1 MKFQNKKKAFVL
13 SMTLAAMMMTGS
25 LSAQEREGS
34 LFGGLKGLFG
44 TATETEEEVTPESEA
59 LFAGGNRDGSGN
71 ASGGFNLGGL
81 DEDDPTNPNGSPL
94 GSGLLILTA
103 TGVGYALLKKKE
115 EEK

>member
-44 TATETEEEVTPESEA
+44 TATETEEEVTPEPEA
-59 LFAGGNRDGSGN
+59 LFAGGNRGGSTDVN
-71 ASGGFNLGGL
+71 GGFNPGTFGL
-81 DEDDPTNPNGSPL
+81 EDPTTESPV

-103 TGVGYALLKKKE
+103 TGIGYALLKKKE